1 MGIKISMQEKTQF
14 FDEAWRK
21 AGLLR
26 HDNSL
31 ETLWKWP
38 NEVGK
43 RFMRE
48 IELRPGMKLVIFDFQ
63 PQENTVMRFEIE
75 ASPLDFGFC
84 LSGNIRSSVTRSRGR
99 KEVFISKPGE
109 SYVSFLPNSLGT
121 IEYLAGQSILTVG
134 IFVDLLTFDTLLEGH
149 FDEIPADF
157 RRITDGSSKDNY
169 VRTGFMTAAM
179 QMAVH
184 QLLDCPYRGALK
196 QMYIES
202 KVMELIT
209 HRLAQFEENRC
220 EKTAQLYPDDIE
232 RLHEARDILIR
243 SMENA
248 PTLLGLSRQVGLS
261 DTKLKRGFRQVFGT
275 TVFGCLRAHRME
287 RGRQLLAEG
296 KMNVTEVSYEVGY
309 SERANFTR
317 AFTKQFG
324 VSPLFYLREARKGIS
339 STN

>member
-26 HDNSL
+26 HDNSF
-31 ETLWKWP
+31 ETL
-38 NEVGK
+38 
-43 RFMRE
+43 MRE
-48 IELRPGMKLVIFDFQ
+48 FELRPGMKLVIFDFQ

-84 LSGNIRSSVTRSRGR
+84 LSGNIRSTFTRSQGR

-134 IFVDLLTFDTLLEGH
+134 IFVDLPIFDTLIEGH

-184 QLLDCPYRGALK
+184 QLLNCPYRGALK

-275 TVFGCLRAHRME
+275 TVFGCLRAYRME